1 MSDELN
7 DSGCVDK
14 SRNDS
19 VSEHEDERSHSPD
32 IHFEPVMKLPL
43 IDVKTLEEDEEVLV
57 KLRGKLYRYVTAPDE
72 APEWKERG
80 TGEVKILCNKSGH
93 CRILMRR
100 DKTFKVCANHYVHP
114 GMELK
119 PSHGS
124 DKAWVWST
132 VADFADEEP
141 KPELLALR
149 FGSVENAQ
157 KFKEKFEEAK
167 RMQIELLKEG
177 KEAAPGSEVPTKE
190 LESLAI
196 KEEAKEDKAGDS
208 SVAAESEKSPS
219 GDSADAS
226 KK

>member
-1 MSDELN
+1 ME
-7 DSGCVDK
+7 K

-19 VSEHEDERSHSPD
+19 VSEHEDDRSHSPD

-57 KLRGKLYRYVTAPDE
+57 KLRGKLYRYVTAPNE

-80 TGEVKILCNKSGH
+80 TGEVKILCNKAGH

-132 VADFADEEP
+132 LADFADEEP

-167 RMQIELLKEG
+167 KMQIELLKES
-177 KEAAPGSEVPTKE
+177 KEATSECEVPTKE
-190 LESLAI
+190 LESLDI
-196 KEEAKEDKAGDS
+196 KEKTKEHNAGNDS
-208 SVAAESEKSPS
+208 AVTESERSLSESTDSP
-219 GDSADAS
+219 

>member
-1 MSDELN
+1 MEWTASTVIARLLKANVIQAVHAMQCTVQGLADMLHVLQTVHSN
-7 DSGCVDK
+7 IFCFGPFPLVLIQ
-14 SRNDS
+14 
-19 VSEHEDERSHSPD
+19 EDDRSHSPD

-57 KLRGKLYRYVTAPDE
+57 KLRGKLYRYVTAPNE

-80 TGEVKILCNKSGH
+80 TGEVKILCNKAGH

-132 VADFADEEP
+132 LADFADEEP

-149 FGSVENAQ
+149 FGSVESECLFDCLQ
-157 KFKEKFEEAK
+157 
-167 RMQIELLKEG
+167 LLMLLI
-177 KEAAPGSEVPTKE
+177 GSF
-190 LESLAI
+190 
-196 KEEAKEDKAGDS
+196 
-208 SVAAESEKSPS
+208 
-219 GDSADAS
+219 
-226 KK
+226 

>member
-1 MSDELN
+1 MSEELN
-7 DSGCVDK
+7 DSGCLEK

-19 VSEHEDERSHSPD
+19 VSEHEDDRSHSPD

-57 KLRGKLYRYVTAPDE
+57 KLRGKLYRYVTAPNE

-80 TGEVKILCNKSGH
+80 TGEVKILCNKAGH

-132 VADFADEEP
+132 LADFADEEP

-167 RMQIELLKEG
+167 KMQIELLKES
-177 KEAAPGSEVPTKE
+177 KEATSECEVPTKE
-190 LESLAI
+190 LESLDI
-196 KEEAKEDKAGDS
+196 KEKTKEHNAGNDS
-208 SVAAESEKSPS
+208 AVAESERSLSESTDSP
-219 GDSADAS
+219 

>member
-1 MSDELN
+1 MGDELN
-7 DSGCVDK
+7 DSGCLEK

-43 IDVKTLEEDEEVLV
+43 IDVKTLEEEEEVLIQ
-57 KLRGKLYRYVTAPDE
+57 LRGKLYRYVTTPGE
-72 APEWKERG
+72 PPEWKERG
-80 TGEVKILCNKSGH
+80 TGDVKILRNEAGY

-100 DKTFKVCANHYVHP
+100 DKTFKVCANHYVSAN
-114 GMELK
+114 MELK

-132 VADFADEEP
+132 LADFADEEP

-157 KFKEKFEEAK
+157 KFKEKFDEAK
-167 RMQIELLKEG
+167 KMQVEAIKES
-177 KEAAPGSEVPTKE
+177 KIAAAESEAPTKE

-196 KEEAKEDKAGDS
+196 KDEGKEVKKEESITAVPESPLEG
-208 SVAAESEKSPS
+208 AAESPKQ
-219 GDSADAS
+219 
-226 KK
+226 

>member
-1 MSDELN
+1 MGDELN
-7 DSGCVDK
+7 DSGCLEK

-43 IDVKTLEEDEEVLV
+43 IDVKTLEEDEEVLLQ
-57 KLRGKLYRYVTAPDE
+57 LRGKLYRYVTTPGE
-72 APEWKERG
+72 PPEWKERG
-80 TGEVKILCNKSGH
+80 TGDVKILRNKAGY

-100 DKTFKVCANHYVHP
+100 DKTFKVCANHYVSAS
-114 GMELK
+114 MELK

-132 VADFADEEP
+132 LADFADEEP

-157 KFKEKFEEAK
+157 KFKEKFDEAK
-167 RMQIELLKEG
+167 KMQVQTIKEG
-177 KEAAPGSEVPTKE
+177 KLAAAESEAPTKE

-196 KEEAKEDKAGDS
+196 TDKGKEAKDEEEKS
-208 SVAAESEKSPS
+208 STAVPESPS
-219 GDSADAS
+219 GDAVESP
-226 KK
+226 KQ

>member
-1 MSDELN
+1 
-7 DSGCVDK
+7 
-14 SRNDS
+14 
-19 VSEHEDERSHSPD
+19 
-32 IHFEPVMKLPL
+32 MKLPL

-57 KLRGKLYRYVTAPDE
+57 KLRGKLYRYVTAPNE

-80 TGEVKILCNKSGH
+80 TGEVKILCNKAGH

-132 VADFADEEP
+132 LADFADEEP

-167 RMQIELLKEG
+167 KMQIELLKESKG
-177 KEAAPGSEVPTKE
+177 GEFLPGCCLLYHLINVKVR
-190 LESLAI
+190 LVCYSLFALNP
-196 KEEAKEDKAGDS
+196 AVQTVHDS
-208 SVAAESEKSPS
+208 LKFL
-219 GDSADAS
+219 
-226 KK
+226 KNCY